1 MAGAEE
7 RKTRDSA
14 GGGRRA
20 TMRTALVTGV
30 GTDRDTRG
38 IGEARNVLGHA
49 TRKEHG
55 TFGRGA
61 SRGRRGCGGLKLG
74 ERRKRRGD
82 QRNDEGRKLW
92 VSH

>member
-1 MAGAEE
+1 M
-7 RKTRDSA
+7 
-14 GGGRRA
+14 
-20 TMRTALVTGV
+20 TGV

-38 IGEARNVLGHA
+38 MGEARNALGHE

-55 TFGRGA
+55 TFGKGA
-61 SRGRRGCGGLKLG
+61 SRGWRGCGGLKLG

-82 QRNDEGRKLW
+82 RRNEEGRELW